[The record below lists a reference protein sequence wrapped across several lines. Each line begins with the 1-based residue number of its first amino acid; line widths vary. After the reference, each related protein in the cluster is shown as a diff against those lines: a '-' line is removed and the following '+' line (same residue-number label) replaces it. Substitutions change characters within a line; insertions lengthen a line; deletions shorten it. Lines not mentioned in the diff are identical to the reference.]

1 LDLAESSW
9 DNLAPSGRWW
19 CSGKIA
25 FVFLKRHRLQKD
37 GKEHVYYSIC
47 ESVRVSR
54 RRVTQRKVLHLGELN
69 TTQLDRWQ
77 RAIEVI
83 CEGGERRQMRLF
95 SDRENQSQ
103 QVALEES
110 DVALV
115 QLSSLLIR
123 RPRQFGACWVG
134 CQLFEELALDQFW
147 SEALAEHSGD
157 VPWAKVVELLAVNR
171 LIAPRSE
178 LSIHEKWYPQS
189 AMGLLLDTS
198 DAVAEKDRLYRALD
212 RMVEHK
218 GALEKHL
225 AQRWQDLFGASFDL
239 LLYDL
244 TSTYFEGEAEEVS
257 KAKRGYSR
265 DHRPDCK
272 QVLLALIVTPEG
284 FPLSYEVLDGNR
296 RDVTTLEE
304 MLDAVEGKY
313 GKARRIW
320 VFDRGIVSEAN
331 LQRLRQR
338 GGCYIVGTL
347 RSQLSQH
354 DQRLARTDDWQKVNQ
369 EVEVQLIR
377 DEDKGS
383 EKYILAR
390 SATRAQKERA
400 MRMRAVRGL
409 MRQLVRLRKSLRHG
423 RLKDRD
429 KLLLRIGQLK
439 ARFVSAWKYVRV
451 KAEGLTLR
459 WTWNKATLRQAAHRD
474 GAYLLRTNL
483 KSTDPQ
489 TLWRYYIQLTEVE
502 AAFRALKSDLAI
514 RPIWH
519 FTERRVEA
527 HIMVAFLGYCLWVC
541 LRQKLKAFAP
551 SLTPWQLLDQLGR
564 ITLVEVWFQLHNGG
578 CICLERITQPEPT
591 QQVLIHQIGWSLP
604 QQPPPKIYP
613 HHISGV
619 WTT

>member
-1 LDLAESSW
+1 LVWQNA
-9 DNLAPSGRWW
+9 A
-19 CSGKIA
+19 
-25 FVFLKRHRLQKD
+25 VFLKRHRLHKD
-37 GKEHVYYSIC
+37 GKEHIYYSVC
-47 ESVRVSR
+47 ESIRVSR
-54 RRVTQRKVLHLGELN
+54 RRVAQRKVLHLGELN

-77 RAIEVI
+77 RAIDVV
-83 CEGGERRQMRLF
+83 CESGQRRQMRLL
-95 SDRENQSQ
+95 SDRENK
-103 QVALEES
+103 QVAVNDA

-115 QLSSLLIR
+115 KLSSLQIR

-134 CQLFEELALDQFW
+134 CRLFEELELDQFW
-147 SEALAEHSGD
+147 SEVLAEDRGE
-157 VPWAKVVELLAVNR
+157 VAWAKVVELLAVNR

-178 LSIHEKWYPQS
+178 LSIHEKWYPQT

-212 RMVEHK
+212 RMIEHK
-218 GALEKHL
+218 QALEQHL
-225 AQRWQDLFGASFDL
+225 AQRWKDLFGASFDL

-257 KAKRGYSR
+257 QARRGYSR
-265 DHRPDCK
+265 DHRSDCK

-296 RDVTTLEE
+296 RDVSTLEE
-304 MLDAVEGKY
+304 MLDAIERKH

-331 LQRLRQR
+331 LESLRRR
-338 GGCYIVGTL
+338 GAAYLVGTL

-354 DQRLARTDDWQKVNQ
+354 EQRLARTEDWQKIND
-369 EVEVQLIR
+369 EVEVQIISQEGDGVAGDAAAAMETER
-377 DEDKGS
+377 
-383 EKYILAR
+383 YVLAR
-390 SATRAQKERA
+390 SSARAQKERA
-400 MRMRAVRGL
+400 MRLRVVRGL
-409 MRQLVRLRKSLRHG
+409 MRQLIGLRRSLRNE

-429 KLLLRIGQLK
+429 KLLVRVGQLK
-439 ARFVSAWKYVRV
+439 ARYAKAWKYVRV
-451 KAEGLTLR
+451 RVEDGPGLS
-459 WTWNKATLRQAAHRD
+459 WNWDKTALRQAAYRD

-483 KSTDPQ
+483 ESTDPQ
-489 TLWRYYIQLTEVE
+489 TLWRYYMQLSEVE

-519 FTERRVEA
+519 FTQKRVEA

-564 ITLVEVWFQLHNGG
+564 IQLVEVWFQLEQGG
-578 CICLERITQPEPT
+578 CICLERITQPEAA
-591 QQVLIHQIGWSLP
+591 QRVLIHHLGWSLP
-604 QQPPPKIYP
+604 EQPPPKIYP
-613 HHISGV
+613 HQVAGV